1 MFDDPNDPEQEY
13 IAEKIADCLDEL
25 IAEGLD
31 DIKVWSAALSYVT
44 TMCYLMAT
52 VESVD
57 GDLESIRER
66 ALQVKERQE
75 HGGVDPVLN

>member
-1 MFDDPNDPEQEY
+1 MFDDLNDPERDY

-25 IAEGLD
+25 IAEDLD
-31 DIKVWSAALSYVT
+31 DLKVWSAALNYVT

-75 HGGVDPVLN
+75 QGGVAPVLN

>member
-1 MFDDPNDPEQEY
+1 MFDDLNDPERDY
-13 IAEKIADCLDEL
+13 IAEKIADCLEEL
-25 IAEGLD
+25 IAEDLD
-31 DIKVWSAALSYVT
+31 DLKVWSAALSYVT

-52 VESVD
+52 VERVD

-75 HGGVDPVLN
+75 PGGVDPVLN

>member
-25 IAEGLD
+25 IAEDLD
-31 DIKVWSAALSYVT
+31 DLKVWSAALSYVT

>member
-1 MFDDPNDPEQEY
+1 MFDDLNDPEREY
-13 IAEKIADCLDEL
+13 IAEKIADCLEEL
-25 IAEGLD
+25 IAEDLD
-31 DIKVWSAALSYVT
+31 DLKVWSAALNYVT

-75 HGGVDPVLN
+75 QGGVAPVLN